1 MRKTLVWITLC
12 FCLFAV
18 ANVASA
24 QAIRKPGL
32 WEMTTT
38 MTWQKSPMP
47 PGMVM
52 PPGMKSPFSGSTITS
67 QVCLTQAMID
77 KYGAP
82 MSQSKDCQIV
92 NISMRASGMTASMVC
107 SGKMNGKGTIE
118 SQWPDGSH
126 ARGKVH
132 FEGTMQAGPNTVP
145 VEYSADSTSTYK
157 GADCGS
163 VKPLPMPQ

>member
-1 MRKTLVWITLC
+1 MRKTLVWITLS

-47 PGMVM
+47 AGMVM

-82 MSQSKDCQIV
+82 VSQNKDCQIV
-92 NISMRASGMTASMVC
+92 NISMKANGMTASMVC
-107 SGKMNGKGTIE
+107 SGKMSGKGTIE

-126 ARGKVH
+126 ARGKEH

-157 GADCGS
+157 GPDCGS